1 MSAQATSIKEDSYR
15 AIARIALVAEWASV
29 AGILLLIGAA
39 AYLSLDSS
47 RLLQYLAREAPAI
60 VDKPSDAMVLL
71 AGAVAFVPAILIILA
86 LWQARNLFR
95 LYRARQIFAPGI
107 PGILGHLG
115 YLAFGAAAAGIVT
128 RTLVTLF
135 LTSGNP
141 PGQRH
146 LSIGIGTNE
155 MLGLIA
161 GLLLFAFSLV
171 VKESR
176 RIAAENESFV

>member
-1 MSAQATSIKEDSYR
+1 MSAEAASIREDSYR

-29 AGILLLIGAA
+29 AGILLLMGAA
-39 AYLSLDSS
+39 AYLSLDSG
-47 RLLQYLAREAPAI
+47 RLLQYLAREVPGG
-60 VDKPSDAMVLL
+60 VGKPSDMMVAL
-71 AGAVAFVPAILIILA
+71 AGAVAFVPAILVILA
-86 LWQARNLFR
+86 LWQARKLFR

-107 PGILGHLG
+107 PDILHHLG
-115 YLAFGAAAAGIVT
+115 YLAFGAAAAAMVT
-128 RTLVTLF
+128 RTLVILF

-141 PGQRH
+141 PGH
-146 LSIGIGTNE
+146 IKLSVGISTNE
-155 MLGLIA
+155 VLGLIA